1 MGSLEIFLIAVG
13 LSMDAVAVSIAKG
26 LSLSK
31 IKFQHACLAG
41 IYFGGFQ
48 ALMPLIGY
56 FLGSHFRE
64 AIESYDHWIAFAM
77 LVFIGINM
85 IRESFGKEEKI
96 SSDFSLIPML
106 ALALATSIDALVVGI
121 SFAILQAKIL
131 SSILIIGI
139 TTFVLSAMGVSLGSK
154 LGSHSKKNAERL
166 GGAILILLG
175 TKILLEHTF
184 VL

>member
-26 LSLSK
+26 LSLPK

-85 IRESFGKEEKI
+85 IRESFGKAEKI
-96 SSDFSLIPML
+96 SSDFSIIPML

-154 LGSHSKKNAERL
+154 LGSHSKKYAERL

-175 TKILLEHTF
+175 TKILLEHIF

>member
-1 MGSLEIFLIAVG
+1 MGSLEIFLIAIG

-26 LSLSK
+26 LSLPK

-154 LGSHSKKNAERL
+154 LG
-166 GGAILILLG
+166 
-175 TKILLEHTF
+175 
-184 VL
+184 